1 MHLTFFLGW
10 MFEEQFVGCVRNFS
24 LKHSKNVDVMSK
36 TSLCCD
42 AEMTIEVP
50 SRGGRC
56 ECGEVK

>member
-1 MHLTFFLGW
+1 M
-10 MFEEQFVGCVRNFS
+10 GCVRNFS

-42 AEMTIEVP
+42 AEMSIEVP
-50 SRGGRC
+50 SRGDRC